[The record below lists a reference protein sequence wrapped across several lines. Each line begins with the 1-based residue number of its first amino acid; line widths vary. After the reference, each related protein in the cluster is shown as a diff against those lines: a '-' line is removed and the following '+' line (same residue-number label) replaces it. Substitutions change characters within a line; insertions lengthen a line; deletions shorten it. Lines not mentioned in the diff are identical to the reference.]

1 MSVDVVHARN
11 CLAGDGQ
18 SSHSVGLGDGVAVRP
33 GSNGETALEIRKICN
48 CCGRHRTGRAPSFEV
63 DSTRV
68 RIESSRVASSQPAG
82 SVQYTTGTEE
92 AACRPCARS
101 NLAAIACGLLSAPS
115 PDGNVPLTMMQ
126 QQPWRAR
133 EGRRVSARP
142 RNPGAWRRSKRD

>member
-11 CLAGDGQ
+11 CLAGDGL

-33 GSNGETALEIRKICN
+33 GSNGETALEITKICN

-82 SVQYTTGTEE
+82 SVHSRDGRG
-92 AACRPCARS
+92 CVSSMRS
-101 NLAAIACGLLSAPS
+101 LKSGSYS
-115 PDGNVPLTMMQ
+115 T
-126 QQPWRAR
+126 
-133 EGRRVSARP
+133 
-142 RNPGAWRRSKRD
+142 RSLICP